1 MKLCLFRY
9 VHVQRAY
16 PQSCRYFF
24 KCTVGKMAKF
34 SELYKR
40 RDENY
45 SPAVSFT
52 SCSVSV
58 KADAKFILEKTYY
71 VAGLCRVTF
80 VLI

>member
-1 MKLCLFRY
+1 
-9 VHVQRAY
+9 
-16 PQSCRYFF
+16 
-24 KCTVGKMAKF
+24 MAKF